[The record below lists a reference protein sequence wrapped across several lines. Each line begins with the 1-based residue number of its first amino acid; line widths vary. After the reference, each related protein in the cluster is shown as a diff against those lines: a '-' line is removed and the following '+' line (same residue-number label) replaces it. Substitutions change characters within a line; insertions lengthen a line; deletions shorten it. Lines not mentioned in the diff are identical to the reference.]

1 MKTSSV
7 RVLTALSLVVV
18 AGCGSGSKDAP
29 PSATPAPTVVAQP
42 VSAADTKIPP
52 TSKQP
57 LQPAGQSVKAVAFEE
72 LVALLPEPA
81 GWTRGK
87 PRGEQISMGMDMSR
101 AHGDYQKGEASI
113 DLEITDSSFNQL
125 FLGPMTA
132 YLAAG
137 YSERT
142 TDGYRKA
149 SPIGGHP
156 AFETWNGDSRRAE
169 VFVVVGN
176 RFVVQATGH
185 NVDNA
190 EPVRALA
197 QAVDLSRLAALK

>member
-1 MKTSSV
+1 MRASIGRTFA
-7 RVLTALSLVVV
+7 ALSLVVA
-18 AGCGSGSKDAP
+18 AGCGSGAKDAAP
-29 PSATPAPTVVAQP
+29 AATPTPTVTATPQ
-42 VSAADTKIPP
+42 P
-52 TSKQP
+52 TSAPK
-57 LQPAGQSVKAVAFEE
+57 PAAASVPTAKAVAFED
-72 LVALLPEPA
+72 LLALLPEFE

-87 PRGEQISMGMDMSR
+87 PRGEQIAAGQDMSR
-101 AHGDYQKGEASI
+101 ANADYEKGDTSI

-125 FLGPMTA
+125 FLAPLTT
-132 YLAAG
+132 YLVSG

-149 SPIGGHP
+149 SPVNGHP
-156 AFETWNGDSRRAE
+156 AFETWNSDSRRAE
-169 VFVVVGN
+169 VIVVVGN

-197 QAVDLSRLAALK
+197 AAVDFSRLASLK